1 MKKISEQERSSLP
14 QMFRQRNNPLNTM
27 NNQAKMEAQKENER
41 FPETRPNVMEDC
53 NLNIREFLRLLLYND
68 INQCYPPIH

>member
-1 MKKISEQERSSLP
+1 
-14 QMFRQRNNPLNTM
+14 M

-68 INQCYPPIH
+68 INQCYPQYTEFYKNTAHIPEWMLKI